1 MGEPQLPV
9 KGPFQL
15 KKLSPKHR
23 QIAALLA
30 QGIGR
35 SEIGAICHV
44 VPEYVTMLA
53 KQELFVKY
61 VREMTV
67 FTDVRLQALFE
78 RAVDVTA
85 DLMRTGTEDTKLRA
99 AQTVLKATGKD
110 GSQEKTVSVHH
121 FVVELP
127 HKAATTQDWE
137 SKHSPKRLPV
147 TLDQEE

>member
-1 MGEPQLPV
+1 MNVPATKV
-9 KGPFQL
+9 PFQL

-23 QIAALLA
+23 QMAALLA
-30 QGIGR
+30 QGLGR
-35 SEIGAICHV
+35 TEISNIVQC

-53 KQELFVKY
+53 KQPLFQEYVKQ
-61 VREMTV
+61 MTV

-110 GSQEKTVSVHH
+110 GTQEKTSAVVH

-127 HKAATTQDWE
+127 QKSKSTADWE
-137 SKHSPKRLPV
+137 AQHTPKKHIPITV
-147 TLDQEE
+147 DQED